1 LFLLLR
7 NTEIERTISALTRS
21 LPIEYE
27 RSEKKWQKL
36 YEEMMRNFFLE
47 LPSTQSVIFSTMDP
61 ALSKPP

>member
-47 LPSTQSVIFSTMDP
+47 LLSTQSVIFSTMDP